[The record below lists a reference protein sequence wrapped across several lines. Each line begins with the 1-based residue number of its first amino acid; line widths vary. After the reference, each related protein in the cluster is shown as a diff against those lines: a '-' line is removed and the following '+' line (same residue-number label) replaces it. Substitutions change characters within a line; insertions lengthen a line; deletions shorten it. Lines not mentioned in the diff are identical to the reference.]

1 VSCVLDIRERTRKR
15 RVTISMMRL
24 FGEPAVTITEYLEKQ
39 PRRTLLLL
47 GVLLFAMV
55 ATGDYLARSKY
66 LVEISAFYLVPVS
79 FFTWFIE
86 KRSGFVVSVL
96 SLIAAFFI
104 RLRLLPR
111 GVACWDALVW
121 FALYLSSVFMIAQ
134 LRRLYEHERHLSRI
148 DPLTMVEN
156 RRAFLESAGRARSF
170 SDRYNIPLSM
180 AYLDLDNFK
189 ELNDRFG
196 HTTGDSVLIAVAGGI
211 RTALRPTDVVARI
224 GGDEFAV
231 LLPATD
237 YEIAAKV
244 LGRVRSELHQSMRER
259 SWPVTFSIGLV
270 SFSPPIAS
278 IPEMLQAADEA
289 MYAAK
294 TEGKDRL
301 ERRHLKA

>member
-1 VSCVLDIRERTRKR
+1 
-15 RVTISMMRL
+15 MRL

-39 PRRTLLLL
+39 PRHTLLLL
-47 GVLLFAMV
+47 GVLLFAVV
-55 ATGDYLARSKY
+55 ASSDYLARNQY
-66 LVEISAFYLVPVS
+66 LVEISAFYLIPVS
-79 FFTWFIE
+79 FFTWFVE

-96 SLIAAFFI
+96 SLVAAFFI

-111 GVACWDALVW
+111 GVAYWDALVW
-121 FALYLSSVFMIAQ
+121 FGLYLSSVFMIAQ

-189 ELNDRFG
+189 QLNDGFG
-196 HTTGDSVLIAVAGGI
+196 HTTGDNVLVAVASGI
-211 RTALRPTDVVARI
+211 RRALRPTDVVARI

-237 YEIAAKV
+237 YEIAARI
-244 LGRVRSELHQSMRER
+244 LGRVRLELHQSMGER
-259 SWPVTFSIGLV
+259 GWPVTLSIGLV
-270 SFSPPIAS
+270 SFSPPIVT
-278 IPEMLQAADEA
+278 IPQMLQAADEA

-294 TEGKDRL
+294 KEGKDRL
-301 ERRHLKA
+301 ERRYDKA